1 MSYAIP
7 KIEFP
12 DEVEITNRLTH
23 EERPRVQELV
33 DHNRNIKKSLSGPSV
48 HEKSEKNKKVNE
60 GGSYKKNLAK
70 KYKKPQRRG
79 DKIQNK
85 RSKKK

>member
-1 MSYAIP
+1 MAYKIP
-7 KIEFP
+7 VKEFP
-12 DEVEITNRLTH
+12 EEVEISDQLTP
-23 EERPRVQELV
+23 EERPRVHELV

-48 HEKSEKNKKVNE
+48 HEKSAKNKKVNE
-60 GGSYKKNLAK
+60 GGSYKRDLAK

-85 RSKKK
+85 ASKKK